1 MKKQNTDK
9 RNQTDEVLK
18 IWKEHVE
25 QHLKTEFPHNESIL
39 QFFPEIMPGT
49 GQSIEKL
56 ICQKKRLEKLFF
68 WLKNNKAP
76 GLDVITAE
84 VLKAGGEP
92 IVSMLHVIFLKI
104 VNEEN
109 SPLHFSKM
117 LVTIFKKEIMH
128 SRKIRNYITPIH

>member
-1 MKKQNTDK
+1 MLKSVRELKGKPRKSYMAMKKQNTDK

-68 WLKNNKAP
+68 F
-76 GLDVITAE
+76 AE
-84 VLKAGGEP
+84 EQ
-92 IVSMLHVIFLKI
+92 
-104 VNEEN
+104 
-109 SPLHFSKM
+109 
-117 LVTIFKKEIMH
+117 
-128 SRKIRNYITPIH
+128 